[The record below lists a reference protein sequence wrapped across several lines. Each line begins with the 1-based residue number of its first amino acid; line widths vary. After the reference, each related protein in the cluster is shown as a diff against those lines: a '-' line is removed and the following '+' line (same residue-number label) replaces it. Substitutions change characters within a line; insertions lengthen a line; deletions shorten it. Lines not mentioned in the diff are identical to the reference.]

1 MTPRL
6 FALAATLAVSAFVLS
21 DALFVVDQRE
31 IVIIRQL
38 GEYKRSI
45 NEPGHDE
52 PGLHFKLPLVQELY
66 RLDRRVLS
74 IDPPSTEVLMGED
87 ADSRAQ
93 RNATETAETATGT
106 PEATPQPAGAEA
118 DQRPRLVVDSFVRY
132 RISNARDFFVTVQTE
147 DKLTALLRPVVDDAV
162 RGVLGRYSLS
172 QLLSEQRAS
181 IIGEIAHRVN
191 EVAKSSKYGI
201 EVVDVRI
208 RRADFPDRAMQ
219 AVFDRMRSERD
230 RVAAQTQAE
239 GEQRAQAIRAAADRE
254 RIEILANAQRDAQ
267 KLRGEADSTAIKVMG
282 EATAR
287 DANFYAFYRSLQAYR
302 TALKPD
308 STTLVL
314 TPDSQFFRFFDQSA
328 PARAR

>member
-93 RNATETAETATGT
+93 RSAAGAAEMTD
-106 PEATPQPAGAEA
+106 ATPQPAASEA

-132 RISNARDFFVTVQTE
+132 RIINARDFFVTVQTE

-282 EATAR
+282 DATNR

>member
-6 FALAATLAVSAFVLS
+6 FALLATLAVAGFVLS

-31 IVIIRQL
+31 IVIIRQF

-52 PGLHFKLPLVQELY
+52 PGLHIKLPLVQELY

-87 ADSRAQ
+87 ADTRSQQEIAQ
-93 RNATETAETATGT
+93 SSPGS
-106 PEATPQPAGAEA
+106 EA

-132 RISNARDFFVTVQTE
+132 RIVNARDFFVTVQTE
-147 DKLTALLRPVVDDAV
+147 NKLTALLRPVLDDAV

-172 QLLSEQRAS
+172 QLLSEQRAT

-191 EVAKSSKYGI
+191 EVAQSSKYGI
-201 EVVDVRI
+201 EIVDLRI

-267 KLRGEADSTAIKVMG
+267 KLRGEADGESIKIMG
-282 EATAR
+282 DATDR

-308 STTLVL
+308 STTMVL

-328 PARAR
+328 PQPAR

>member
-1 MTPRL
+1 MMTPRL
-6 FALAATLAVSAFVLS
+6 FALLATLGVSALVLS

-31 IVIIRQL
+31 IVIIRQF
-38 GEYKRSI
+38 GQFQRTI

-52 PGLHFKLPLVQELY
+52 PGLHFKLPFMQEIY

-87 ADSRAQ
+87 ADTRTQTQIDQSAP
-93 RNATETAETATGT
+93 GS
-106 PEATPQPAGAEA
+106 EA

-132 RISNARDFFVTVQTE
+132 RIVNARDFFVTVQSE
-147 DKLTALLRPVVDDAV
+147 SKLTALLRPVVDDAV

-172 QLLSEQRAS
+172 QLLSEQRAT

-201 EVVDVRI
+201 EIVDLRI

-267 KLRGEADSTAIKVMG
+267 KLRGEADGAAIKIMG
-282 EATAR
+282 DATDR

-302 TALKPD
+302 TALKSD

-314 TPDSQFFRFFDQSA
+314 SPDSQFFRYFDHSA
-328 PARAR
+328 APQAR

>member
-6 FALAATLAVSAFVLS
+6 FALLATLAVAGFVLS

-31 IVIIRQL
+31 IVIIRQF

-52 PGLHFKLPLVQELY
+52 PGLHVKLPLVQELY

-87 ADSRAQ
+87 ADTR
-93 RNATETAETATGT
+93 T
-106 PEATPQPAGAEA
+106 PHEIEQSAPGSEA

-132 RISNARDFFVTVQTE
+132 RIVNARDFFVTVQTE
-147 DKLTALLRPVVDDAV
+147 EKLTTLLRPVLDDAV
-162 RGVLGRYSLS
+162 RGVLGRYSLG
-172 QLLSEQRAS
+172 QLLSEQRAT

-191 EVAKSSKYGI
+191 EVAQSSKYGI
-201 EVVDVRI
+201 EIVDLRI

-267 KLRGEADSTAIKVMG
+267 KLRGEADGESIKIMG
-282 EATAR
+282 DATDR

-308 STTLVL
+308 STTMVL

-328 PARAR
+328 PRPAR

>member
-6 FALAATLAVSAFVLS
+6 FALLATLAVAGFVLS

-31 IVIIRQL
+31 IVIIRQF

-45 NEPGHDE
+45 NEPGHNE
-52 PGLHFKLPLVQELY
+52 PGLHIKLPLVQELY

-87 ADSRAQ
+87 ADTRSQQEIAQ
-93 RNATETAETATGT
+93 SSPGS
-106 PEATPQPAGAEA
+106 EA

-132 RISNARDFFVTVQTE
+132 RIVNARDFFVTVQTE
-147 DKLTALLRPVVDDAV
+147 EKLTTLLRPVLDDAV

-172 QLLSEQRAS
+172 QLLSEQRAT

-191 EVAKSSKYGI
+191 EVAQSSKYGI
-201 EVVDVRI
+201 EIVDLRI

-267 KLRGEADSTAIKVMG
+267 KLRGEADGESIKIMG
-282 EATAR
+282 DATDR

-308 STTLVL
+308 STTMVL

-328 PARAR
+328 TRPAR